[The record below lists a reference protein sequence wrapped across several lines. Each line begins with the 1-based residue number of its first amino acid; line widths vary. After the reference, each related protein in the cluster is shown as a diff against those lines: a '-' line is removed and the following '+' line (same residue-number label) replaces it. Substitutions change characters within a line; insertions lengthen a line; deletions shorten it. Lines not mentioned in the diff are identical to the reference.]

1 MGRVLS
7 SGIPAWSRKPRDN
20 NALPDD
26 IKSETRSLDAKI
38 DINHLRRNRIFVQGK
53 DEESKIAISAF
64 KSLRTHMLR
73 EMATR
78 PQNSLTVTGTTQGV
92 GKSVI
97 AANLAINIARHKEK
111 HVLLVDL
118 DLRAPSVA
126 SLFGLRPTFGVDSP
140 ETYEGPN
147 PNLQQS
153 IVYPDIE
160 RLSILPCVRA
170 HENSTE
176 LLLSKEM
183 RSLLKHLQQPNDD
196 YVVIFDA
203 PPVLGCDD
211 IAALTSVTDLY
222 LVVVGEGQTS
232 RRELRTAMTV
242 LGDTPIAG
250 VVLNKTIQPFFKR
263 YYY

>member
-1 MGRVLS
+1 M
-7 SGIPAWSRKPRDN
+7 RKSAGGHSTNYELR
-20 NALPDD
+20 AAPDPTNRLD
-26 IKSETRSLDAKI
+26 ID
-38 DINHLRRNRIFVQGK
+38 HLRRQRIYLRGT

-73 EMATR
+73 EMAGRST
-78 PQNSLTVTGTTQGV
+78 NSLTITGTTQGV

-97 AANLAINIARHKEK
+97 ASNLAINIARHKDK

-118 DLRAPSVA
+118 DLRAPSIA
-126 SLFGLRPTFGVDSP
+126 TLFGLSPKFGVDTTATS
-140 ETYEGPN
+140 ETD
-147 PNLQQS
+147 NLHQA
-153 IVYPDIE
+153 IVYPDID

-176 LLLSKEM
+176 LLLSRRM
-183 RSLLKHLQQPNDD
+183 RSLLERLQEPKED

-203 PPVLGCDD
+203 PPILGCDD

-222 LVVVGEGQTS
+222 LLVIGEGETS
-232 RRELRTAMTV
+232 RRELKTAMSILV
-242 LGDTPIAG
+242 DTPVAG
-250 VVLNKTIQPFFKR
+250 VVLNKTTQRFFKR

>member
-1 MGRVLS
+1 MNSDHL
-7 SGIPAWSRKPRDN
+7 AWTR
-20 NALPDD
+20 
-26 IKSETRSLDAKI
+26 KSENGYSSNYELRAAPDPTNRI
-38 DINHLRRNRIFVQGK
+38 DCDHLRRNRIFVHGT

-73 EMATR
+73 EMAAR
-78 PQNSLTVTGTTQGV
+78 PTSSLTITGPTQGV
-92 GKSVI
+92 GKSVV

-126 SLFGLRPTFGVDSP
+126 SLFGLSPKLGIDTPVTSQSGNLEDS
-140 ETYEGPN
+140 
-147 PNLQQS
+147 
-153 IVYPDIE
+153 IIYPDID

-183 RSLLKHLQQPNDD
+183 QILLKLLQQPKEDF
-196 YVVIFDA
+196 VVIFDA
-203 PPVLGCDD
+203 PPILGCDD
-211 IAALTSVTDLY
+211 VAALTSITDLF
-222 LVVVGEGQTS
+222 LVVIGEGETS
-232 RRELRTAMTV
+232 RRELKTAMTV
-242 LGDTPIAG
+242 LADTPVAG
-250 VVLNKTIQPFFKR
+250 IVLNKTTQSFFKR

>member
-1 MGRVLS
+1 LKSDNYAWTQRPEGGHS
-7 SGIPAWSRKPRDN
+7 SNYELHPA
-20 NALPDD
+20 PDPAN
-26 IKSETRSLDAKI
+26 RI
-38 DINHLRRNRIFVQGK
+38 DVDHLRRQKVYVRGT

-73 EMATR
+73 EMANR
-78 PQNSLTVTGTTQGV
+78 PTNSLTVTGTTQGV

-97 AANLAINIARHKEK
+97 ASNLAINIARHKDK

-126 SLFGLRPTFGVDSP
+126 TIFGLNPKHGIDTSATVDAD
-140 ETYEGPN
+140 T
-147 PNLQQS
+147 LRQA
-153 IVYPDIE
+153 IIYPDID

-176 LLLSKEM
+176 LLLSRQM
-183 RSLLKHLQQPNDD
+183 RSLLGLLQEPKDD

-203 PPVLGCDD
+203 PPILGCDD

-222 LVVVGEGQTS
+222 LVVIGEGETS
-232 RRELRTAMTV
+232 RREFKTAMSI
-242 LGDTPIAG
+242 LGDTSIAG
-250 VVLNKTIQPFFKR
+250 IVLNKTTQRFFKR